1 MTERDHTP
9 VNYQVAER
17 TLFGVTPTTAVA
29 VLALLALAAGVV
41 FLAGGQMIAGLLLL
55 LGALFLAALFLEQA
69 LHRRE
74 SAVDRAAAG
83 VVDRSRALAG
93 FAVSS
98 TRAWTGASREL
109 TRLRLELRRLD
120 RERTQLLVQLGGAA
134 YAENETEV
142 KTLQGRVRELDARS
156 EQCEAIARA
165 VIDRARRRTSN
176 ERLAVASTEIRE
188 PGDARS

>member
-1 MTERDHTP
+1 
-9 VNYQVAER
+9 
-17 TLFGVTPTTAVA
+17 
-29 VLALLALAAGVV
+29 
-41 FLAGGQMIAGLLLL
+41 
-55 LGALFLAALFLEQA
+55 
-69 LHRRE
+69 
-74 SAVDRAAAG
+74 
-83 VVDRSRALAG
+83 
-93 FAVSS
+93 
-98 TRAWTGASREL
+98 
-109 TRLRLELRRLD
+109 
-120 RERTQLLVQLGGAA
+120 VQLGGAA